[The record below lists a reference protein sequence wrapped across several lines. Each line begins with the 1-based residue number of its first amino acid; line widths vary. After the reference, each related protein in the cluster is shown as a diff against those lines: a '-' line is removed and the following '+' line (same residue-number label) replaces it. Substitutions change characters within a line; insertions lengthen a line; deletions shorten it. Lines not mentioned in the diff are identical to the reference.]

1 MTSVEAA
8 TQVEA
13 GMAPGTAEHSSSV
26 NGARSLGTELMELFV
41 LKQADEV
48 SLSRTVRSSY
58 DFAWIASSEVVVSFH
73 NCLYRAEINN
83 LWFFTLSISVSS
95 SGEV

>member
-1 MTSVEAA
+1 MTSVEVA
-8 TQVEA
+8 TQVET

-26 NGARSLGTELMELFV
+26 SGARSLGTELMELFV

-48 SLSRTVRSSY
+48 SLSMTVRTSY
-58 DFAWIASSEVVVSFH
+58 NFVWIASLEVVVSLH
-73 NCLYRAEINN
+73 NCLYRAKINGS
-83 LWFFTLSISVSS
+83 LPFSISVSS